1 MPQMIDT
8 FILNDKDKFLL
19 NLMKRAIYPSQ
30 AQFVPISIPLYGPAS
45 RSSLAILIVE
55 CATANCVS
63 KVKKARVEDQRRSL
77 RLLHLTT
84 ARTTPSTSRVL
95 SYNGT
100 SLSRRPRGRTATGAR
115 TQTITL
121 TPIDDARTVVDAI
134 KDVVGAH
141 EAHGDISR

>member
-1 MPQMIDT
+1 MVDT
-8 FILNDKDKFLL
+8 FILHYEDKFLP
-19 NLMKRAIYPSQ
+19 NQMKRGLYPSQ
-30 AQFVPISIPLYGPAS
+30 AQLVPISIPPYGPAR

-84 ARTTPSTSRVL
+84 SRTTSSTSQAP
-95 SYNGT
+95 SCNGT

-115 TQTITL
+115 TQTL
-121 TPIDDARTVVDAI
+121 SHTPSTDARTVVDAI
-134 KDVVGAH
+134 RDVVGAH
-141 EAHGDISR
+141 EAREDLSR